1 MDKTALKNLLRQHN
15 LHPNKLMGQNFLVDR
30 NVLEK
35 IIQAADL
42 QPNDTVLEIGSGLG
56 TLTKEL
62 AQRAKKVITVEK
74 DKNLVLILR
83 QELINFK
90 NVKIIQGD
98 ILKIQKLKTS
108 AFAKT
113 SADKKNY
120 KIIANIPYYLTSH
133 LIKRFLK
140 SKTPPQE
147 MTLMVQKEVGQRI
160 CAKPPKTNLLAV
172 TVQFYAQPQIVS
184 YVSRASFLPQ
194 PKVDSAI
201 IKISDIQKPK
211 NIDSVKF
218 FKLVKASFSS
228 PRKQLANNLSQ
239 KLKIEREEIK
249 AILKKNNLNPEIRAE
264 ALSMEDWKKLCL
276 SFL

>member
-1 MDKTALKNLLRQHN
+1 LKNLLRQHN